1 MERFK
6 QYLEERVINVF
17 PKQAS
22 SKYKPEDFIDEVW
35 DILVSS
41 YAAIG
46 GMHGNG
52 FKSKEDMIANIPMWK
67 LIRKGGKI
75 VTVAMYKDKK
85 GRKRVAVGTNGT
97 PAGKEGLRMIVTED
111 VKMHRSYGEISGP
124 SLGFFMKT
132 TAEAESHFLEPKV
145 VEKLLKDKLTYPIR
159 ENIPE
164 LVKFPQLRKFAYSRE
179 IGGEDH
185 IKFAVGSPGKS
196 LRK

>member
-1 MERFK
+1 
-6 QYLEERVINVF
+6 
-17 PKQAS
+17 
-22 SKYKPEDFIDEVW
+22 
-35 DILVSS
+35 
-41 YAAIG
+41 
-46 GMHGNG
+46 
-52 FKSKEDMIANIPMWK
+52 MWK

-145 VEKLLKDKLTYPIR
+145 VEKLLKDKLT
-159 ENIPE
+159 
-164 LVKFPQLRKFAYSRE
+164 
-179 IGGEDH
+179 
-185 IKFAVGSPGKS
+185 
-196 LRK
+196 